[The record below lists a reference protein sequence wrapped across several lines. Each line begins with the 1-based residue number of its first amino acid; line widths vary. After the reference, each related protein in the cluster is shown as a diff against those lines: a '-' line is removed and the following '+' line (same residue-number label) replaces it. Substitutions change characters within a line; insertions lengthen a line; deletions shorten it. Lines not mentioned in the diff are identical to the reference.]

1 MFDDPGDNLG
11 PKSNDLWKPVI
22 AAVNGIACG
31 GAFYML
37 GEVDFMIAA
46 ETATFFDPHLTFNM
60 AASFEPLQ
68 MTGRMP
74 FGDLVRLTLL
84 GSEERMS
91 AARALQIG
99 LVTEV
104 VPASELRERAG
115 WAASVIARSHPI
127 AVQGTLRALWA
138 GRELSRGQALGLGW
152 AFVGLGNDP
161 AALAEGQARFASGQR
176 VDRRLR

>member
-1 MFDDPGDNLG
+1 
-11 PKSNDLWKPVI
+11 
-22 AAVNGIACG
+22 
-31 GAFYML
+31 ML

-46 ETATFFDPHLTFNM
+46 DHATFFDPHLTFNM

-91 AARALQIG
+91 AQRALQIG

-104 VPASELRERAG
+104 VPGAELRERAG
-115 WAASVIARSHPI
+115 WAAGVIARSHPV

-161 AALAEGQARFASGQR
+161 EALAEGQARFASGQR
-176 VDRRLR
+176 VDWRLR